1 MSYAIL
7 IAGGHM
13 NISFLTKTV
22 LNAPWTTAKFRH
34 GEEQTPSVN
43 EQSMQAADKLTL
55 TDEVRKLL
63 KKMKTAEAKKT
74 KESETSEWEDIYEE
88 EDVKRGSRP
97 DDPSNTGD

>member
-1 MSYAIL
+1 
-7 IAGGHM
+7 M

-22 LNAPWTTAKFRH
+22 LNAPLQTAKFRH
-34 GEEQTPSVN
+34 GEENNPTAN

-63 KKMKTAEAKKT
+63 KKMKAAETKKSR
-74 KESETSEWEDIYEE
+74 ESETSEWEDVYED

-97 DDPSNTGD
+97 DDPSAKKD